1 MSGDEARNGPRAS
14 VDTMVADKSRTPGM
28 FTAIARR
35 YDFLN
40 HALSLNVD
48 RGWRRALVAF
58 ARARSGE
65 QVLDVATGTGDVAI
79 AFALRTRAA
88 RIVGLDPSEGMLA
101 VGREKVARAGLAGRI
116 QLIEGDALALP
127 FPDASVDVVSIA
139 FGLRNLPD
147 YGQGVREMTRV
158 LKPGG
163 RLVILEFLPPK
174 GAALLAYR
182 VYLGTVLP
190 VAGRIIS
197 GSPQA
202 YGYLSA
208 SIRDFMEASDV
219 QALVAAAGLCQVE
232 VRRLTGGIA
241 ALYRGVKS

>member
-1 MSGDEARNGPRAS
+1 MSGDRTHKSPAPAVES
-14 VDTMVADKSRTPGM
+14 LVADKSGTPRM
-28 FTAIARR
+28 FTAIAPR

-40 HALSLNVD
+40 HALSFNVD
-48 RGWRRALVAF
+48 RSWRRALVAY
-58 ARARSGE
+58 ARAHTGE
-65 QVLDVATGTGDVAI
+65 RVLDVATGTGDVAL
-79 AFALRTRAA
+79 AFAQRTRAA
-88 RIVGLDPSEGMLA
+88 LIVGLDPSEGMLE
-101 VGREKVARAGLAGRI
+101 VGRGKVAGDNPGGRI
-116 QLIEGDALALP
+116 QLVEGDALALP
-127 FPDASVDVVSIA
+127 FADASVDVVSIA
-139 FGLRNLPD
+139 FGLRNLPN
-147 YGQGVREMTRV
+147 YERGMREMARV

-163 RLVILEFLPPK
+163 RLVILEFLPPR

-197 GSPQA
+197 GSRQA

-208 SIRDFMEASDV
+208 SIRGFMEASDV
-219 QALVAAAGLCQVE
+219 RELVSSAGLRHVE

>member
-1 MSGDEARNGPRAS
+1 MSAKTSPGGPAPA
-14 VDTMVADKSRTPGM
+14 VDTLVADKSRTPLM

-40 HALSLNVD
+40 HALSFNVD
-48 RGWRRALVAF
+48 RSWRRALVAY
-58 ARARSGE
+58 ARARTGE
-65 QVLDVATGTGDVAI
+65 RVLDVATGTGDVAI
-79 AFALRTRAA
+79 AFAQRTRAA
-88 RIVGLDPSEGMLA
+88 MIVGLDPSEGMLD
-101 VGREKVARAGLAGRI
+101 VGRGKLGPADPGRV
-116 QLIEGDALALP
+116 QLVEGDALALP
-127 FPDASVDVVSIA
+127 FADASVDVVSIA

-147 YGQGVREMTRV
+147 YEQGVREMARV
-158 LKPGG
+158 LRPGG

-197 GSPQA
+197 GSAEA

-208 SIRDFMEASDV
+208 SIRGFMEASDV
-219 QALVAAAGLCQVE
+219 RALVAAAGLRHVE
-232 VRRLTGGIA
+232 ARRLTGGIA